1 MAKGGQKVMW
11 LFIGGQKD
19 DVAVYLRKAWLQDM
33 RQVRVKATSHALATP
48 LQATATA
55 SLYESGALVKADC
68 A

>member
-1 MAKGGQKVMW
+1 MATGGQKVMW

-19 DVAVYLRKAWLQDM
+19 DVAVYLRKAWLQGYQ
-33 RQVRVKATSHALATP
+33 QVTVKATAHPLATP